1 MDEQSVTNALSGVLA
16 LHTGRAGGA
25 GPGSTFD
32 APASSCA
39 FRSKGIGLIP
49 GRMKRFAPH

>member
-1 MDEQSVTNALSGVLA
+1 MDEQSVTNALSGVPA
-16 LHTGRAGGA
+16 LHSGRAGGA
-25 GPGSTFD
+25 GAGSTFD

-49 GRMKRFAPH
+49 GRMKRFALH